1 MCRINNCLIVNFK
14 IDKKPDE
21 KLKSQRNYAPTGL
34 ESRNGV
40 MFLYP
45 LSNRKKH
52 GAQVYCGKAKL
63 KI

>member
-1 MCRINNCLIVNFK
+1 MNNCLIVHFSTQPK
-14 IDKKPDE
+14 ADE
-21 KLKSQRNYAPTGL
+21 KSKSQRNYAPTGL

-45 LSNRKKH
+45 LSNRKKQ
-52 GAQVYCGKAKL
+52 GAQIYCGKTNR